1 MQNGRRMGGKR
12 CTFSDIALFLI
23 AVVGLVL
30 VVLDDYVKVKDPK
43 GVGVEQDDI
52 VVFSCSYSR

>member
-1 MQNGRRMGGKR
+1 MGGKR

-52 VVFSCSYSR
+52 VIFSCSYSR

>member
-1 MQNGRRMGGKR
+1 MGGKR

-30 VVLDDYVKVKDPK
+30 VVLDDYVLVKEPK
-43 GVGVEQDDI
+43 GLGVEQDDI
-52 VVFSCSYSR
+52 VVFCCFHSR